1 MLNIVAVTLV
11 LLGSFIGAIGTLI
24 IKKGTNAHSFFRLF
38 TSFYLWLGLGLFGCA
53 TIVYIIALR
62 QAELSVLYPLVSTTY
77 IWATL
82 FSVKFLGEKMNP
94 WKWAGLTGIIFG
106 VVLIGI
112 GS

>member
-24 IKKGTNAHSFFRLF
+24 VKKGTTAHSFFRLF
-38 TSFYLWLGLGLFGCA
+38 TSVYLWLGLGLYGGA
-53 TIVYIIALR
+53 TILYILALR
-62 QAELSVLYPLVSTTY
+62 QEELSVLYPLVSTTY
-77 IWATL
+77 IWATF

-94 WKWAGLTGIIFG
+94 WKWAGLAGIIVG
-106 VVLIGI
+106 VVLIGM